1 MFRRNSAYN
10 STFGKD
16 QGTGQEIVSY
26 KFTSIST
33 INYNDQHMNSRT
45 RNGRTGM
52 HCYPRQIKLGYK
64 AAQDIE
70 YILQQLT

>member
-33 INYNDQHMNSRT
+33 INYND
-45 RNGRTGM
+45 
-52 HCYPRQIKLGYK
+52 
-64 AAQDIE
+64 
-70 YILQQLT
+70 